1 MPKHKVCKRLTK
13 DNPDICDVKYPIKV
27 EKKGE
32 QAVDYNSMKVKDLK
46 KILSERGVD
55 CKGCSE
61 KAEFVKKCMETEG
74 LEL

>member
-1 MPKHKVCKRLTK
+1 
-13 DNPDICDVKYPIKV
+13 
-27 EKKGE
+27 
-32 QAVDYNSMKVKDLK
+32 MKVKDLK
-46 KILSERGVD
+46 KILSERGVE